1 MKGTFNL
8 NTFMLKFTKIA
19 TKFEADWSHFVDE
32 ARNNKRLQELKCFVD
47 DLRCRADL
55 IFHTKEDLESYLS
68 KHYSTLNISHTA
80 KYLGSKF
87 LLSNHI
93 STNDCDENILFE
105 YTFSLDDQYRNYLS
119 SAVRPKNNSWDQ
131 WRLSQALR
139 FRNEDK
145 STRASKITY
154 IAFAVELTDGCSGG
168 CRFCGFSAPQ
178 LNQNIAKYDRNQQ
191 IFRKFLNEIATLA
204 GTEYGKTGVLYWAT
218 DPLDHPQYHFYARDF
233 AEVFGMYPH
242 TTTAVAENKISLIK
256 KIINEHTN
264 FSNRPWGIR
273 CSIRS
278 GRAYEK
284 LRNHLS
290 LNERSI
296 IQMNPQYAGKQLSYA
311 RSGRAFQQSTKSD
324 QMLHGGTIACMTGF
338 LFSLPKNNIQM
349 ITPCLADNFNINGY
363 RILDNTTLNSSTG
376 MRDTLV
382 NALKIT
388 DHPIVSDNTLIRF
401 NADYNL
407 LRHYKTEE
415 GLSIPKNLSNLRVPI
430 KLLFSVFE
438 GYSNRENI
446 ENMLFEMLRDGV
458 ALVES

>member
-1 MKGTFNL
+1 MSQCTTISTN
-8 NTFMLKFTKIA
+8 
-19 TKFEADWSHFVDE
+19 FEADWSHFVDE
-32 ARNNKRLQELKCFVD
+32 ARNNKRLQQLKCFVD

-55 IFHTKEDLESYLS
+55 ILNTKEDLDSYLS
-68 KHYSTLNISHTA
+68 KHYSTLTISHTA

-87 LLSNHI
+87 LFSNHI
-93 STNDCDENILFE
+93 SPNDCDENILFE
-105 YTFSLDDQYRNYLS
+105 YTFRLDDQYRNYLS

-131 WRLSQALR
+131 WRRSQARR

-154 IAFAVELTDGCSGG
+154 IAFAVELTNGCSGG

-178 LNQNIAKYDRNQQ
+178 LNQNITEYDQNHRMY
-191 IFRKFLNEIATLA
+191 RTFLEEIAAIT
-204 GTEYGKTGVLYWAT
+204 GNEYGKTGVLYWAT

-242 TTTAVAENKISLIK
+242 TTTAIAENKIPLIK
-256 KIINEHTN
+256 EIINEHTN

-273 CSIRS
+273 CSLRS
-278 GRAYEK
+278 SKAYEK

-290 LNERSI
+290 ITERSI
-296 IQMNPQYAGKQLSYA
+296 IQMNPQYSGKQVSYA

-338 LFSLPKNNIQM
+338 LFSLPKNHIQM

-363 RILDNTTLNSSTG
+363 RTLNNTILKSSTEI
-376 MRDTLV
+376 RDTLIT
-382 NALKIT
+382 ALKIT
-388 DHPIVSDNTLIRF
+388 DQPIVNDNTLIKF
-401 NADYNL
+401 NADYHL

-415 GLSIPKNLSNLRVPI
+415 GLSIPKNLSTLRFPI
-430 KLLFSVFE
+430 KLLFNVFE
-438 GYSNRENI
+438 GYSKRESI
-446 ENMLFEMLRDGV
+446 ENMLFQMLRDGV